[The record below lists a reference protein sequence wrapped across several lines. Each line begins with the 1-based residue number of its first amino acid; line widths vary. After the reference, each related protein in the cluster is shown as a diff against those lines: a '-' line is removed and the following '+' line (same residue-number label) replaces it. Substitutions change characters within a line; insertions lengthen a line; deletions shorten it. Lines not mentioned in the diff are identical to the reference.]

1 MKIAIVTMV
10 KDSISFLPEFIS
22 HYEKLA
28 DAIFV
33 VDHNSQYDLGKI
45 HSSKIKVIR
54 ANLYTHFQEE
64 CTNLIIEHYNIKN
77 NFDWLFVLD
86 VDEFLPFYNRQEF
99 EFFLKSHTTKKV
111 ISYAWKNGVSA
122 DNELKLNCNGIID
135 SQELIFYEKKSKT
148 VKCGINIKATKSNF
162 FIPCSTHSI
171 AYYKKPLWHRL
182 LRGDAVKFYKLEK
195 IEQPLFHI
203 VSLGKEDFEEKIKN
217 FKKMRKMMDGVNG
230 IGGSLIYSYPETY
243 SFNELLRYVANYRVG
258 NIKDHFQAT
267 RENFQKSFNFNH
279 LDKDR
284 VKALRERFLSKKS
297 ETVET
302 PSEIE
307 KKYLAAKKAENN
319 FYKNQK
325 WFSVTNNREVII
337 SEPE

>member
-10 KDSISFLPEFIS
+10 KDSISFLPEFIT

-28 DAIFV
+28 DTIFV
-33 VDHNSQYDLGKI
+33 VDHNSQYDLGRI
-45 HSSKIKVIR
+45 HSSKIKFIR
-54 ANLYTHFQEE
+54 ADLYTYFQEE
-64 CTNLIIEHYNIKN
+64 CTNLIIDHFKIRDE
-77 NFDWLFVLD
+77 FDWLFVLD
-86 VDEFLPFYNRQEF
+86 VDEFLPFYKREKLENLLR
-99 EFFLKSHTTKKV
+99 
-111 ISYAWKNGVSA
+111 SYAKDKVLSYSWKNGLAV
-122 DNELKLNCNGIID
+122 DETLKANSDGIID
-135 SQELIFYEKKSKT
+135 SSNLIFYERKSRT
-148 VKCGINIKATKSNF
+148 VKSAVNIKAIKGNF
-162 FIPCSTHSI
+162 FVPRSAHNI

-182 LRGDAVKFYKLEK
+182 LRGDGVKFYKSQI

-267 RENFQKSFNFNH
+267 RENFQNSFNFNH

-307 KKYLAAKKAENN
+307 KKYLGAKKAENN